1 MWFVPERAV
10 VRLGNLKCHRAI
22 CYVGPSN
29 RAVEPTKYLC
39 HLCDILGQAADLGA
53 RNSTQPPIIFHY
65 HALDHE
71 HGVTLFDPWGASGGG
86 GTRNARTAFCA
97 PYTSTS
103 SWPASENRTNCLGS
117 LARA

>member
-39 HLCDILGQAADLGA
+39 HLCDIFGQAAKLF
-53 RNSTQPPIIFHY
+53 TQDCGSRIE
-65 HALDHE
+65 AV
-71 HGVTLFDPWGASGGG
+71 GVTS
-86 GTRNARTAFCA
+86 ARCKRGR
-97 PYTSTS
+97 PK
-103 SWPASENRTNCLGS
+103 
-117 LARA
+117 LAA